1 MSSTIWVKAVG
12 GLKVPREDASRR
24 YIEAEPFEVPETAYY
39 LRRIADGELVR
50 VDAPKKG
57 KE

>member
-1 MSSTIWVKAVG
+1 MSSTMWVKAAP
-12 GLKVPREDASRR
+12 GLKVAREDASRR
-24 YIEAEPFEVPETAYY
+24 YIEEEPFEVPETAYY
-39 LRRIADGELVR
+39 LRRIVDGELVR